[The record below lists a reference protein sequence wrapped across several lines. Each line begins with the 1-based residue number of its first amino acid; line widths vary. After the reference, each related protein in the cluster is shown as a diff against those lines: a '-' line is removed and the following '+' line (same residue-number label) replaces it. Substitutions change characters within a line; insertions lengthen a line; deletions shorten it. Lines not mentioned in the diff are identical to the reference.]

1 MRISVGIDIAKEL
14 HWVTA
19 IDADGMVL
27 IDRKLENA
35 PSAIAWLAGELTGLG
50 GSVRVGLDVVGG
62 IAGLAEAMLAEAG
75 LALVHVPGLA
85 VNRARQ
91 GTVGGE
97 NKSDPRDARA
107 IAEQVR
113 TRSDLRP
120 IEPASELDLEIRL
133 LVGRRRDLVDAQT
146 QRLSRIHDLLVGIFP
161 GLERGLDLTCKGPL
175 HLLTRYVTP
184 TELRAAGKKR
194 LVRHLQAAGGLPKV
208 EGLAER
214 ALAAAAEQ
222 AVAVPAERM
231 TARLI
236 RELAAEALASRARL
250 IELDRELEALLDRH
264 PAASGGSVSG
274 GARARRRGRDAALIR
289 SLPGMG
295 AVLTA
300 ELIAEAGNLSRF
312 RSADALASAAG
323 IAPVLRQ
330 SGRTRFLR
338 RPTGGNKGLKR
349 VFYQSAF
356 CSLGHADSRTFYDR
370 KRREGKRHHQAV
382 IALARRRINVLWAVL
397 HHRTPFQTGFKA
409 TA

>member
-1 MRISVGIDIAKEL
+1 MRISVGIDIAKEA

-19 IDADGMVL
+19 VDADGVVR
-27 IDRKLENA
+27 IDRKLANTPA
-35 PSAIAWLAGELTGLG
+35 AIAGLIDELKQLG

-62 IAGLAEAMLAEAG
+62 IAGLVEAMLADAG

-97 NKSDPRDARA
+97 HKSDPRDARV

-113 TRSDLRP
+113 IRQDLRP
-120 IEPASELDLEIRL
+120 IEPASELDLELRL
-133 LVGRRRDLVDAQT
+133 LVGRRGDLVAAQT
-146 QRLSRIHDLLVGIFP
+146 QRLSRLHDLLVGIFP
-161 GLERGLDLTCKGPL
+161 GLERALDLTTKGPL
-175 HLLTRYVTP
+175 VLLTRFVTP
-184 TELRAAGKKR
+184 AELRAAGTKR
-194 LVRHLQAAGGLPKV
+194 LIRHLKAAGGLPKV
-208 EGLAER
+208 EALAER

-222 AVAVPAERM
+222 TIAVPAERM
-231 TARLI
+231 SARLI
-236 RELAAEALASRARL
+236 RELATEALATRTRL
-250 IELDRELEALLDRH
+250 ASLDRELEELLDRH
-264 PAASGGSVSG
+264 P
-274 GARARRRGRDAALIR
+274 DAALIR

-300 ELIAEAGNLSRF
+300 ELIAEAGSLSRF
-312 RSADALASAAG
+312 RSADALAAAAG

-330 SGRTRFLR
+330 SGKVRFLR

-356 CSLGHADSRTFYDR
+356 CSLGSPDSRAFYDR

-382 IALARRRINVLWAVL
+382 LALARRRINVLWAML
-397 HHRTPFQTGFKA
+397 NNRQAFQPNFKLA
-409 TA
+409 A

>member
-184 TELRAAGKKR
+184 AELRAAGKKR

>member
-1 MRISVGIDIAKEL
+1 MRISVGIDIAKEA

-19 IDADGMVL
+19 VDADGVVR
-27 IDRKLENA
+27 IDRKLANTPA
-35 PSAIAWLAGELTGLG
+35 AIAGLIDELKQLG

-62 IAGLAEAMLAEAG
+62 IAGLVEAMLADAG

-97 NKSDPRDARA
+97 HKSDPRDARV

-113 TRSDLRP
+113 IRQDLRP
-120 IEPASELDLEIRL
+120 IEPASELDLELRL
-133 LVGRRRDLVDAQT
+133 LVGRRGDLVAAQT
-146 QRLSRIHDLLVGIFP
+146 QRLSRLHDLLVGIFP
-161 GLERGLDLTCKGPL
+161 GLERALDLTTKGPL
-175 HLLTRYVTP
+175 VLLTRFVTP
-184 TELRAAGKKR
+184 AELRAAGTKR
-194 LVRHLQAAGGLPKV
+194 LIRHLKAAGGLPKV
-208 EGLAER
+208 EALAER

-222 AVAVPAERM
+222 TIAVPAERM
-231 TARLI
+231 SARLI
-236 RELAAEALASRARL
+236 RELATEALATRTRL
-250 IELDRELEALLDRH
+250 ASLDRELEELLDRH
-264 PAASGGSVSG
+264 P
-274 GARARRRGRDAALIR
+274 DAALIR

-300 ELIAEAGNLSRF
+300 ELIAEAGSLSRF
-312 RSADALASAAG
+312 RSADALAAAAG

-330 SGRTRFLR
+330 SGKVRFLR

-356 CSLGHADSRTFYDR
+356 CSLGNPDSRAFYDR

-382 IALARRRINVLWAVL
+382 LALARRRINVLWAML
-397 HHRTPFQTGFKA
+397 NNRQAFQPNFKLA
-409 TA
+409 A